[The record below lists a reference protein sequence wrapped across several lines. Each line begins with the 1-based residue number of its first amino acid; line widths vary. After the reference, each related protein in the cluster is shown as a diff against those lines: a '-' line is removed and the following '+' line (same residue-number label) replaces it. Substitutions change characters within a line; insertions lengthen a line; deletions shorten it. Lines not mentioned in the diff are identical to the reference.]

1 MPPNGETGAAS
12 PGIPDMTEE
21 NSMKYLLTFSMVA
34 SVTLAAG
41 LAPEAFAQTYPTKP
55 VRLIVPHPGGGGPLD
70 APGRGLGEFLARDLG
85 QPFVVE
91 NRDGAQ
97 GIIGT
102 AGVVKS
108 DPDGYTL
115 LFTSSS
121 VVTLNALVR
130 LDVPYDSERDL
141 DPVLYTGVINSLLM
155 VHPSVPA
162 NSLQELLALA
172 KAKPNS
178 LTWGTLGT
186 TSLGPLLIG
195 WFKKHRDA
203 HFYMIPYKSTVQA
216 LLGTVAGDVNVVAYA
231 VGQGAKLVRAGK
243 VKAIALV
250 GDERAEALPEV
261 PSTKELGVDLRFRNW
276 IGLFAPKGTPREII
290 SRLNASGAK
299 ALKDAGF
306 RKKFMHAAGV
316 FEDEMSGSS
325 PEKFAAFIR
334 EDRGGYEEAV
344 QAAGIKR
351 Q

>member
-1 MPPNGETGAAS
+1 MKLFSCAIAAS
-12 PGIPDMTEE
+12 
-21 NSMKYLLTFSMVA
+21 V
-34 SVTLAAG
+34 VLAAG
-41 LAPEAFAQTYPTKP
+41 LPPDALCQNYPTKP
-55 VRLIVPHPGGGGPLD
+55 VRVIVPHPGGGGPID
-70 APGRGLGEFLARDLG
+70 APGRGLAEFLAKDLG

-102 AGVVKS
+102 SAVVKS
-108 DPDGYTL
+108 SPDGYTL

-121 VVTLNALVR
+121 VITLNALVR
-130 LDVPYDSERDL
+130 LDVPYDSEREL

-186 TSLGPLLIG
+186 TSAGPLLIA

-203 HFYMIPYKSTVQA
+203 QFYMIPYKNTVQA
-216 LLGTVAGDVNVVAYA
+216 LMGTVAGDVNVVAYA
-231 VGQGAKLVRAGK
+231 VGQGAKLVKAGK
-243 VKAIALV
+243 LKAIALV
-250 GDERAEALPEV
+250 GSKRAEELPDV
-261 PSTKELGVDLRFRNW
+261 PSTRELGVDLKFRNW
-276 IGLFAPKGTPREII
+276 IGLFSPKGTPRDII
-290 SRLNASGAK
+290 NRLNASGAK

-306 RKKFMHAAGV
+306 RKKYLHAAGV
-316 FEDEMSGSS
+316 FEDEVSGTS
-325 PEKFAAFIR
+325 PEKFAAFIG
-334 EDRGGYEEAV
+334 EDRKGYEEAV